1 MTPVPAAD
9 QLPQGLAPE
18 APRPASVAARN
29 GPLKPPAAPAATARF
44 TPNWPH
50 LQRVAA
56 DTLFGTLLFSILLLA
71 GWLAARY
78 DSYVD
83 WSSTARNSLSAES
96 IAALDRLEA
105 PLHIVVYAA
114 PEHRVARAIEQLL
127 ARYRK
132 HSAYLSI
139 DYVDPQ
145 RFPERARDA
154 DVDLIGQLV
163 LNYRG
168 RRETLYSLGESPLT
182 NAIARLT
189 RPSSP
194 WVAVLEGHGE
204 RAIRGAAG
212 ADISRFAQLLYQR
225 GFRLQPLDLATVPA
239 VPGNTDLLLITT
251 PSIALFPGEAQAL
264 VRYVEAGGNLLWLMD
279 PAERP
284 DDLLGLQPLADLLG
298 IRTLPGQIIDAAA
311 AEQGLDSPTFA
322 IVDEWPN
329 QRLSQGLERAAIFPG
344 SVAFDASTT
353 PGWQL
358 DTTLSSGALSWN
370 ETGPVRGEVTR
381 DERAGEQPGPL
392 PLALVLSRPRPGAED
407 AKRDSADPAHQQ
419 RVIVVGDGDFLSN
432 AHLANGVNQAL
443 ALRLARWLTGQEGL
457 AAVPAPISD
466 SDALVLAPV
475 RGWAIVGGGL
485 IGLPALLVALGI
497 AIRWQRARA

>member
-1 MTPVPAAD
+1 MITTST
-9 QLPQGLAPE
+9 G
-18 APRPASVAARN
+18 
-29 GPLKPPAAPAATARF
+29 
-44 TPNWPH
+44 
-50 LQRVAA
+50 
-56 DTLFGTLLFSILLLA
+56 
-71 GWLAARY
+71 
-78 DSYVD
+78 
-83 WSSTARNSLSAES
+83 SSTARNSLSAES
-96 IAALDRLEA
+96 IAVLDRLEA

-114 PEHRVARAIEQLL
+114 PEHRVARAVEQLL
-127 ARYRK
+127 ARYRT
-132 HSAYLSI
+132 HSDNLSVE
-139 DYVDPQ
+139 YVDPQ

-163 LNYRG
+163 LDYRG
-168 RRETLYSLGESPLT
+168 RRETLYSLNESALT

-204 RAIRGAAG
+204 RAISGAAG
-212 ADISRFAQLLYQR
+212 ADIGRFAQLLHQR

-239 VPGNTDLLLITT
+239 VPDNTDLLLITT

-264 VRYVEAGGNLLWLMD
+264 MEHVEAGGNLLWLMD
-279 PAERP
+279 PPERP

-298 IRTLPGQIIDAAA
+298 IRTLPGQVVDAAA
-311 AEQGLDSPTFA
+311 ARSGPGLADLRHRRRVAQPPA
-322 IVDEWPN
+322 QPGPRALGDLPR
-329 QRLSQGLERAAIFPG
+329 QPRLRATPP
-344 SVAFDASTT
+344 

-358 DTTLSSGALSWN
+358 ETTLGTGELSWN

-392 PLALVLSRPRPGAED
+392 PLALVLSRPRPGVDDAEQ
-407 AKRDSADPAHQQ
+407 ASADPAQQQ
-419 RVIVVGDGDFLSN
+419 RVIIVGDGDFLSN

-443 ALRLARWLTGQEGL
+443 ALRLARWLTGQEDL
-457 AAVPAPISD
+457 VAVPAPISD

-497 AIRWQRARA
+497 AIRWQRGRA

>member
-1 MTPVPAAD
+1 MPAAD
-9 QLPQGLAPE
+9 HLPEDSAPE
-18 APRPASVAARN
+18 AAQSAPNAAQN
-29 GPLKPPAAPAATARF
+29 AAPNAAPTAPAAPTSVALDRQR
-44 TPNWPH
+44 
-50 LQRVAA
+50 LQRIAA
-56 DTLFGTLLFSILLLA
+56 DTLFGILLFTVLLLA
-71 GWLAARY
+71 GWLAARHDHY
-78 DSYVD
+78 FD

-96 IAALDRLEA
+96 IAVLDRLEA

-114 PEHRVARAIEQLL
+114 PEHRVARAVEQLL
-127 ARYRK
+127 ARYRT
-132 HSAYLSI
+132 HSDNLSVE
-139 DYVDPQ
+139 YVDPQ

-163 LNYRG
+163 LDYRG
-168 RRETLYSLGESPLT
+168 RRETLYSLNESAVT

-204 RAIRGAAG
+204 RAISGAAG
-212 ADISRFAQLLYQR
+212 ADIGRFAQLLHQR

-239 VPGNTDLLLITT
+239 VPDNTDLLLITT

-264 VRYVEAGGNLLWLMD
+264 MEHVEAGGNLLWLMD
-279 PAERP
+279 PSERP

-298 IRTLPGQIIDAAA
+298 IRTLPGTGHRCGRRANRAWTRRP
-311 AEQGLDSPTFA
+311 SPSSTSGP
-322 IVDEWPN
+322 EHP
-329 QRLSQGLERAAIFPG
+329 LSQGLERSAIFPG
-344 SVAFDASTT
+344 SVAFEATPP

-358 DTTLSSGALSWN
+358 ETTLSSGELSWN

-392 PLALVLSRPRPGAED
+392 PLALVLSRPRPGVDDAEQ
-407 AKRDSADPAHQQ
+407 ASADPAQQQ

-443 ALRLARWLTGQEGL
+443 ALRLARWLTGQEDL
-457 AAVPAPISD
+457 VAVPAPISD

-497 AIRWQRARA
+497 AIRWQRGRA